1 MPATAPDAEK
11 FRELDEDK
19 RRAWAEYVDGLR
31 ELSGKEYD
39 EAEGDS
45 WERLQAQLTQLDDQR
60 KRLAD
65 DAG

>member
-11 FRELDEDK
+11 LRELDEDM

-31 ELSGKEYD
+31 ELSGAAYD
-39 EAEGDS
+39 TAEDES
-45 WERLQAQLTQLDDQR
+45 WERLQAQLNQLDDQR
-60 KRLAD
+60 RQLAD